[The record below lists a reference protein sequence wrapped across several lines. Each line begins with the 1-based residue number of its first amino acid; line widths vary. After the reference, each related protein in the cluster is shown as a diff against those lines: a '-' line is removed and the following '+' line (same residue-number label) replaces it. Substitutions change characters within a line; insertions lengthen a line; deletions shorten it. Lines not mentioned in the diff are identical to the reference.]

1 MGGKKL
7 MHSKEKNF
15 YKGFQV
21 YEIQEKIMNED
32 IENKLKK
39 TKDQYFYNLFK
50 QLIEF
55 IAKKDSFKNL
65 KWFQPD

>member
-1 MGGKKL
+1 
-7 MHSKEKNF
+7 
-15 YKGFQV
+15 
-21 YEIQEKIMNED
+21 MNED

-65 KWFQPD
+65 KWF